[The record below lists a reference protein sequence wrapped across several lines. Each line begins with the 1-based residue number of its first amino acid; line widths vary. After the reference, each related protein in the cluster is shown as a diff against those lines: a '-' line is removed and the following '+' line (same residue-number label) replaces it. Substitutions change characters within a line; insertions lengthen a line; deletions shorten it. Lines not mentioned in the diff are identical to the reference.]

1 MSSGLEKN
9 LVFLHGFANIICIIT
24 RKFDFRGKFLRKLEK
39 KNKKNVDL
47 SQLGEMQRMP
57 EKKNDGKIK
66 ASLSYK
72 NYPGYDI
79 VIINFED
86 K

>member
-1 MSSGLEKN
+1 MYYNTEIWLSGKILKK
-9 LVFLHGFANIICIIT
+9 T
-24 RKFDFRGKFLRKLEK
+24 WK

-47 SQLGEMQRMP
+47 SRLGEMQRMP
-57 EKKNDGKIK
+57 EKKYDGKIK